1 MLCRRTFLNIQC
13 VLRRAK
19 QGRKRVLL
27 QLIAMASIAGS
38 QNLVENLVKG
48 ALHWMRRLL
57 SWMLYRKGKQASGKL
72 QKSLKFKKRLQ
83 PSNQT

>member
-27 QLIAMASIAGS
+27 QLVAMVSIAGS

-48 ALHWMRRLL
+48 ALHWMRKSL
-57 SWMLYRKGKQASGKL
+57 SWMSYRKGKQASGKL
-72 QKSLKFKKRLQ
+72 QKSSKFKKRLQ